1 MKKALIILLILPAFY
16 NLYGNRD
23 NKDYT
28 PWWIYNH
35 GDYAKTAKKNDPRV
49 TWAFEVFEQ
58 VNNAA
63 DKTADRTP
71 RLFIIKTRLGPFA
84 LSLPDGGIII
94 NPKTLDICYHNEDRT
109 KGDSRLAFILG
120 HELAHLANKDFIH
133 RQAFLALKE
142 YGDKKANKELS
153 EYFQLSD
160 PEKAREFKK
169 RELLADQK
177 GALYAVMAGY
187 DVGELFRE
195 NKDFLTH
202 WAKQT
207 GMGMSYDDDPRH
219 PSLKKRLQFVRVQQ
233 KQVVNQLELFKAGV
247 LLFQMGNYRDAAA
260 AFHEF
265 SKLYPA
271 REVFNN
277 IGACYFNLAQ
287 GLLHLRFS
295 EDYYRFRLSTT
306 IAYETTAEKMHPRGE
321 GDYLKDKEISRY
333 ITKAEEYFRQAAE
346 RDRHDR
352 DCRCNLA
359 AALILNK
366 KYAEALAA
374 CNAVLEKDPNDLKAV
389 NNKAIAFY
397 FYGKE
402 EDLET
407 TQKAMH
413 LLQKAHQANPG
424 NNEIL
429 YNLAALKQER
439 KRLAGAKVY
448 WEKYLKL
455 PTTPVDNFYKYVY
468 KKLRKETF
476 QAPVKEVQ
484 LPAIPTGIRLGDDSS
499 RIEKKWGKKST
510 RAYKLG
516 NEENSDSENWFLDL
530 QVLVKDNMRLIVLDG
545 MIELVE
551 MEFPGIKSVKE
562 ILQEFGPPQKI
573 VNHTGGNFY
582 VYKDKG
588 FSVKEI
594 KNKVCS
600 YIWFEKGF

>member
-1 MKKALIILLILPAFY
+1 MKKVLILLLIFSALY
-16 NLYGNRD
+16 NLYADKD
-23 NKDYT
+23 NQDYT
-28 PWWIYNH
+28 EWWIYNH
-35 GDYAKTAKKNDPRV
+35 GDYAKTAGKNDPRV
-49 TWAFEVFEQ
+49 ARTFEVFEQ
-58 VNNAA
+58 VKNAA
-63 DKTADRTP
+63 DKEADCTP
-71 RLFIIKTRLGPFA
+71 RLFIIKTRLGTYA

-94 NPKTLDICYHNEDRT
+94 NPKTLDICYHGKDKT

-120 HELAHLANKDFIH
+120 HELAHMANKDFIH

-142 YGDKKANKELS
+142 YGDKKANQELAG
-153 EYFQLSD
+153 YFQLSD

-187 DVGELFRE
+187 DVGELFRKE
-195 NKDFLTH
+195 NDFLTH

-207 GMGMSYDDDPRH
+207 GMGMSYDDDPNH
-219 PSLKKRLQFVRVQQ
+219 PALGKRLQFVRVQQ
-233 KQVVNQLELFKAGV
+233 NEVIDRLELFKAGV
-247 LLFQMGNYRDAAA
+247 LLYQMGNYRDAAA

-265 SKLYPA
+265 SKVYPA

-287 GLLHLRFS
+287 GILHFRYS
-295 EDYYRFRLSTT
+295 EDYYRFKLSTT

-333 ITKAEEYFRQAAE
+333 ITKAEEYFRMAAG

-352 DCRCNLA
+352 ACRCNLA

-366 KYAEALAA
+366 KYAQALAVCTA
-374 CNAVLEKDPNDLKAV
+374 ILEKYPNDIKAV

-397 FYGKE
+397 LYGKE

-407 TQKAMH
+407 TPKAMH
-413 LLQKAHQANPG
+413 LLQKAHQTNPG
-424 NNEIL
+424 NAEIL
-429 YNLAALKQER
+429 YNLATLKQER
-439 KRLAGAKVY
+439 ERLAGAKVY

-455 PTTPVDNFYKYVY
+455 PVIPVDNYYKYVY

-484 LPAIPTGIRLGDDSS
+484 LPSIPAGLRLGEDFS
-499 RIEKKWGKKST
+499 RIEKKWGKESLQ
-510 RAYKLG
+510 AYKLG
-516 NEENSDSENWFLDL
+516 NEENKESENWYLDL
-530 QVLVKDNMRLIVLDG
+530 QVLVKDKIRLIVLDG

-551 MEFPGIKSVKE
+551 QEFPGDKSVKE
-562 ILQEFGPPQKI
+562 ILPGFGPPQKI
-573 VNHTGGNFY
+573 VNHTAGNFY

-600 YIWFEKGF
+600 YTWFEKSF

>member
-1 MKKALIILLILPAFY
+1 MKKALIILLILPALCI
-16 NLYGNRD
+16 LYGNRD

-35 GDYAKTAKKNDPRV
+35 GDYAKTARKDDPRV
-49 TWAFEVFEQ
+49 NRAFEVFEQ
-58 VNNAA
+58 VKNAA

-71 RLFIIKTRLGPFA
+71 RLYIIKTRLGPYA

-94 NPKTLDICYHNEDRT
+94 NPKTLDICYNNEDRT

-133 RQAFLALKE
+133 RQAFLTLKE
-142 YGDKKANKELS
+142 YGDKKAKKELT

-177 GALYAVMAGY
+177 GSLYAVMAGY

-195 NKDFLTH
+195 KNNFLTH
-202 WAKQT
+202 WANQT
-207 GMGMSYDDDPRH
+207 GVGMSYDDDPRH
-219 PSLKKRLQFVRVQQ
+219 PSLGKRLKFVRVQQ
-233 KQVVNQLELFKAGV
+233 NQVIDQLELFRAGV
-247 LLFQMGNYRDAAA
+247 LLFQMENYRDAAA
-260 AFHEF
+260 TFHEF
-265 SKLYPA
+265 SKIYPA

-287 GLLHLRFS
+287 RLLHLRFS

-306 IAYETTAEKMHPRGE
+306 IAYETTAVKMQPRGE

-333 ITKAEEYFRQAAE
+333 IDKAEEYFRLAAG

-374 CNAVLEKDPNDLKAV
+374 CTDILEKHPNDIKAL

-407 TQKAMH
+407 TQKAMN
-413 LLQKAHQANPG
+413 LLQKAYQDNPG
-424 NNEIL
+424 NHEIL

-439 KRLAGAKVY
+439 ERLAGAKVY

-455 PTTPVDNFYKYVY
+455 PTIPVDNFYKYVY
-468 KKLRKETF
+468 KKLRKKTF
-476 QAPVKEVQ
+476 QAPKKESH
-484 LPAIPTGIRLGDDSS
+484 LPAIPAGVRLGDDSS
-499 RIEKKWGKKST
+499 RIGKKWGKKNA

-516 NEENSDSENWFLDL
+516 NEENNDSESWFLDL
-530 QVLVKDNMRLIVLDG
+530 QVLVKDNMRLVVLDG
-545 MIELVE
+545 MIELIE
-551 MEFPGIKSVKE
+551 KELPGNKSVKE
-562 ILQEFGPPQKI
+562 MLQEFGPPQKI
-573 VNHTGGNFY
+573 VKHTGGNFY

-588 FSVKEI
+588 FSIKEI

>member
-1 MKKALIILLILPAFY
+1 MKKALFFLLILPVLY
-16 NLYGNRD
+16 NLYGNMD

-28 PWWIYNH
+28 AWWIYNH
-35 GDYAKTAKKNDPRV
+35 GDYTKTARKNDPRV
-49 TWAFEVFEQ
+49 TRAYEVFAG
-58 VNNAA
+58 VKNAA

-71 RLFIIKTRLGPFA
+71 RLFIIKTRLGPYA

-94 NPKTLDICYHNEDRT
+94 NPKTLDICYDDEDKA
-109 KGDSRLAFILG
+109 KGDARLAFILG

-133 RQAFLALKE
+133 RQAFLALRE
-142 YGDKKANKELS
+142 YGDNKANKELG

-160 PEKAREFKK
+160 PEKVREFKE

-177 GALYAVMAGY
+177 GSLYAVMAGY

-202 WAKQT
+202 WANQT

-219 PSLKKRLQFVRVQQ
+219 PSLEKRLQFVRVQQ
-233 KQVVNQLELFKAGV
+233 KQVSKQLELFRAGV

-265 SKLYPA
+265 SKIYPA

-295 EDYYRFRLSTT
+295 EDYYRFRLSTP
-306 IAYETTAEKMHPRGE
+306 IAYDTTAEKMHPRGE

-333 ITKAEEYFRQAAE
+333 ITKAEEYFRQATD

-352 DCRCNLA
+352 DCHCNLA

-366 KYAEALAA
+366 KYAEALAVCTA
-374 CNAVLEKDPNDLKAV
+374 LLEKDPNDIKAV

-413 LLQKAHQANPG
+413 LLQKAHQANPE
-424 NNEIL
+424 NAEIL

-439 KRLAGAKVY
+439 ERLAGAKVY
-448 WEKYLKL
+448 WEKYLNL
-455 PTTPVDNFYKYVY
+455 PVIPADNYYKYIY
-468 KKLRKETF
+468 KKLRRETF
-476 QAPVKEVQ
+476 RAPTKEAR
-484 LPAIPTGIRLGDDSS
+484 LPVMPAGVRLGEDFS
-499 RIEKKWGKKST
+499 RIEKKWGKKSIQ
-510 RAYKLG
+510 AYTPA
-516 NEENSDSENWFLDL
+516 NEENNDNENWFLDL
-530 QVLVKDNMRLIVLDG
+530 QVLVKNNMRLIVLDG

-551 MEFPGIKSVKE
+551 KEFPGTKSVKE

-573 VNHTGGNFY
+573 VNHTSGNFY